1 MRLSSPEVIV
11 ILVVALLMFGGSRI
25 PELGRGLGLGL
36 RGFRDAMRGGED
48 PAADADKKAGKAKDA
63 DDSHKTS

>member
-36 RGFRDAMRGGED
+36 RGFRDALRGGED
-48 PAADADKKAGKAKDA
+48 PAAEADKKADKAKDN
-63 DDSHKTS
+63 DGNNKTS